1 MKRTLFLIMLIVLC
15 ALPLAA
21 SGNWST
27 EKGGGAVK
35 VCYQSSLTMYC
46 AQSESKKTKEV
57 DLKQFLS
64 VYMQFSD
71 DKIVKNEMV
80 IHPGIKRLIRSSRA
94 DEGSRILKGVFD
106 YLSRE
111 GKRKKIVLSTG
122 ATRTSQKLFSPDEQ
136 KSYIELIR
144 WPKFITVTL
153 DAINCGADETMK
165 FSLVISSSLK
175 KSFTLKREQIE
186 VQVINDSGKLFT
198 VGSIAKDSVVLKP
211 GTSESFPIAVQ
222 MTGEMD
228 PNLNY
233 ELVPIVKK
241 VKMSKKKFYVS
252 CRKK

>member
-1 MKRTLFLIMLIVLC
+1 MKRILFSTILIVLF
-15 ALPLAA
+15 ALPLTA

-27 EKGGGAVK
+27 EKVSGEVT

-46 AQSESKKTKEV
+46 AHSESKKTKEV

-153 DAINCGADETMK
+153 DAINCGASETIT

-175 KSFTLKREQIE
+175 KSFTLKRDQIA
-186 VQVINDSGKLFT
+186 VHVINDSGKLFT
-198 VGSIAKDSVVLKP
+198 VGSITKESVVLKP
-211 GTSESFPIAVQ
+211 GTSQSFPISVQ

-228 PNLNY
+228 PTLNY

-241 VKMSKKKFYVS
+241 VKMSKKKFYVN